1 MDSKMD
7 VKKFLIYY
15 GIMSVIIIVFG
26 KMFPEWVKNNT
37 MLYYI
42 NLVGAAFPADILSRR
57 GNKKDK

>member
-1 MDSKMD
+1 M
-7 VKKFLIYY
+7 FLIYY

-26 KMFPEWVKNNT
+26 KMFPEWVKDNT

-42 NLVGAAFPADILSRR
+42 ILVGAAFPADILSRR